1 MTERNSEAA
10 ERNPA
15 NAAGQPARHSRK
27 PLLLVAVATVA
38 LAAFGFILVGGLDD
52 NIVYFVTPTE
62 LHAKGVEAY
71 DAPVRLGG
79 QVAPGSVVWNAE
91 ALDLRFRMTD
101 GARDVEVHASGAPP
115 QMFRDG
121 IGVIVEGRM
130 TSAGVFESD
139 NLMVKHS
146 NEYRAPPERHAPKD
160 VYETLIREER
170 S

>member
-1 MTERNSEAA
+1 MKERDIDPVGATPPD
-10 ERNPA
+10 RLP
-15 NAAGQPARHSRK
+15 SRK
-27 PLLLVAVATVA
+27 PLLLVAVAAVS
-38 LAAFGFILVGGLDD
+38 LAGFGYLLAGGLGE

-62 LHAKGVEAY
+62 LVAKGSAAY

-79 QVAPGSVVWNAE
+79 QVAPGTVSWNAE

-101 GARDVEVHASGAPP
+101 GAQDVEVHSTGAPP

-130 TSAGVFESD
+130 TVAGVFESD

-146 NEYRAPPERHAPKD
+146 NEYRAPPEGHAPQEM
-160 VYETLIREER
+160 YRTLIREEPR
-170 S
+170 

>member
-1 MTERNSEAA
+1 MSEPTETT
-10 ERNPA
+10 
-15 NAAGQPARHSRK
+15 NARPSRK
-27 PLLLVAVATVA
+27 PLLLVAVAFLA
-38 LAAFGFILVGGLDD
+38 LGVFGFMLAGGLDD

-62 LHAKGVEAY
+62 LHAKGTQAV

-79 QVAPGSVVWNAE
+79 QVAPGSVVWNAD
-91 ALDLRFRMTD
+91 DLQLTFRMTD
-101 GARDVEVHASGAPP
+101 GAQDVEVHSTGAPP

-130 TSAGVFESD
+130 TRAGIFESD

-146 NEYRAPPERHAPKD
+146 NEYRAPPEGHAPQD
-160 VYETLIREER
+160 VYQTLVREE

>member
-1 MTERNSEAA
+1 MTEQNHEAG
-10 ERNPA
+10 RPVRPSRRPLMLVVV
-15 NAAGQPARHSRK
+15 AA
-27 PLLLVAVATVA
+27 VA
-38 LAAFGFILVGGLDD
+38 LATFGFILVGGLDD

-62 LHAKGVEAY
+62 LHAKGAEAY

-79 QVAPGSVVWNAE
+79 QVSPGTVVWNAD

-101 GARDVEVHASGAPP
+101 GAQEVEVHSTGAPP

-130 TSAGVFESD
+130 TRAGVFESD

-146 NEYRAPPERHAPKD
+146 NEYRAPPEGHAPKE
-160 VYETLIREER
+160 VYETLIREE

>member
-1 MTERNSEAA
+1 MINESNETTDV
-10 ERNPA
+10 
-15 NAAGQPARHSRK
+15 ARPSRK
-27 PLLLVAVATVA
+27 PLLLVAVAFIALTV
-38 LAAFGFILVGGLDD
+38 FGFMLAGGLDD

-62 LHAKGVEAY
+62 LHAKGTEAY

-79 QVAPGSVVWNAE
+79 QVAPGSVVWNAD

-101 GARDVEVHASGAPP
+101 GAREVEVHSSGAPP

-130 TSAGVFESD
+130 TSAGIFESD

-146 NEYRAPPERHAPKD
+146 NEYRAPPEGHAPKD
-160 VYETLIREER
+160 VYETLIREEI
-170 S
+170 

>member
-1 MTERNSEAA
+1 MSESNETNDAP
-10 ERNPA
+10 RP
-15 NAAGQPARHSRK
+15 SRR
-27 PLLLVAVATVA
+27 PLLLVAVAFIALTV
-38 LAAFGFILVGGLDD
+38 FGFMLAGGLDD

-62 LHAKGVEAY
+62 LHAKGTEAY

-79 QVAPGSVVWNAE
+79 QVAPGSVVWNAD

-101 GARDVEVHASGAPP
+101 GVREVEVHSTGAPP

-130 TSAGVFESD
+130 TSAGIFESD

-146 NEYRAPPERHAPKD
+146 NEYRAPPEGHAPKD
-160 VYETLIREER
+160 VYETLIREET
-170 S
+170 

>member
-1 MTERNSEAA
+1 MTEQNLNAPAA
-10 ERNPA
+10 RP
-15 NAAGQPARHSRK
+15 SRR
-27 PLLLVAVATVA
+27 PLLLVAVAFVA
-38 LAAFGFILVGGLDD
+38 LAAFGFILAGGLDE

-62 LHAKGVEAY
+62 LHDKGNDAI

-79 QVAPGSVVWNAE
+79 QVAPGSVVWNAD

-101 GARDVEVHASGAPP
+101 GQREVVVHSSGAPP

-121 IGVIVEGRM
+121 IGVIVEGRL
-130 TSAGVFESD
+130 TQAGIFESD

-146 NEYRAPPERHAPKD
+146 NEYRAPPEGHAPQD
-160 VYETLIREER
+160 VYRTLVREE

>member
-1 MTERNSEAA
+1 MTEQTIEPVENTR
-10 ERNPA
+10 P
-15 NAAGQPARHSRK
+15 SRR
-27 PLLLVAVATVA
+27 PLLLVAVAFVA
-38 LAAFGFILVGGLDD
+38 LAAFGFILVGGLDE

-62 LHAKGVEAY
+62 LHEKGDEAV

-79 QVAPGSVVWNAE
+79 QVAPGSVVWNAD

-101 GARDVEVHASGAPP
+101 GQREVEVHSSGAPP

-121 IGVIVEGRM
+121 IGVIVEGRL
-130 TSAGVFESD
+130 TRAGIFESD

-146 NEYRAPPERHAPKD
+146 NEYRAPPEGHAPQD
-160 VYETLIREER
+160 VYRTLIREE

>member
-1 MTERNSEAA
+1 MTDETTE
-10 ERNPA
+10 
-15 NAAGQPARHSRK
+15 AGQPNRPSRK
-27 PLLLVAVATVA
+27 PLMLVAVAFIA
-38 LAAFGFILVGGLDD
+38 LAAFGFVLIGGLDD

-62 LHAKGVEAY
+62 LVEKGDAAH

-79 QVAPGSVVWNAE
+79 QVAPGSVEWNAD
-91 ALDLRFRMTD
+91 ALDLSFRLTD
-101 GARDVEVHASGAPP
+101 GAQEVVVHSTGAPP

-146 NEYRAPPERHAPKD
+146 NEYRAPPEGHAPQD
-160 VYETLIREER
+160 MYQTLIREET
-170 S
+170 

>member
-1 MTERNSEAA
+1 MTEQKNEAGTPV
-10 ERNPA
+10 RP
-15 NAAGQPARHSRK
+15 SRK
-27 PLLLVAVATVA
+27 PLMLVAVAAIA
-38 LAAFGFILVGGLDD
+38 LAGFGFILVGGLDD

-62 LHAKGVEAY
+62 LHAKGAEAY

-79 QVAPGSVVWNAE
+79 QVLPGSVTWNAD

-101 GARDVEVHASGAPP
+101 GAREVEVHSSGAPP

-146 NEYRAPPERHAPKD
+146 NEYRAPPEGHAPKD
-160 VYETLIREER
+160 VYETLMREE

>member
-1 MTERNSEAA
+1 MTEQHVD
-10 ERNPA
+10 
-15 NAAGQPARHSRK
+15 AGQPARPSRR
-27 PLLLVAVATVA
+27 PLLLVAVAFVA
-38 LAAFGFILVGGLDD
+38 LAAFGFILVGGLDE

-62 LHAKGVEAY
+62 LREKGVEAI

-79 QVAPGSVVWNAE
+79 QVAPGSVVWNAD

-101 GARDVEVHASGAPP
+101 GVQDVEVHSSGAPP

-121 IGVIVEGRM
+121 IGVIVEGRL
-130 TSAGVFESD
+130 TSAGIFESD

-146 NEYRAPPERHAPKD
+146 NEYRAPPEGHAPED
-160 VYETLIREER
+160 VYRTLIREE

>member
-1 MTERNSEAA
+1 MTVTDAGAGERL
-10 ERNPA
+10 RP
-15 NAAGQPARHSRK
+15 SRK
-27 PLLLVAVATVA
+27 PLLLVGVAAVA
-38 LAAFGFILVGGLDD
+38 LAAFGFVLLSGLDD

-62 LHAKGVEAY
+62 LHAKGTEAF

-79 QVAPGSVVWNAE
+79 QVAPGSVVWNAD

-101 GARDVEVHASGAPP
+101 GVRDVEVHASGAPP

-121 IGVIVEGRM
+121 IGVIVEGRL

-146 NEYRAPPERHAPKD
+146 NEYRAPPEGHAPED
-160 VYETLIREER
+160 VYRTLIREDPT
-170 S
+170 

>member
-1 MTERNSEAA
+1 MTE
-10 ERNPA
+10 A
-15 NAAGQPARHSRK
+15 NNQAGAPVRPSRK
-27 PLLLVAVATVA
+27 PLMLVLVALVA
-38 LAAFGFILVGGLDD
+38 LAGFGFILVGGLDE

-62 LHAKGVEAY
+62 LHAKGADAY

-79 QVAPGSVVWNAE
+79 QVLPGSVTWNAE

-101 GARDVEVHASGAPP
+101 GSREVEVHSSGAPP

-146 NEYRAPPERHAPKD
+146 NEYRAPPEGHAPKD
-160 VYETLIREER
+160 VYQTLMREET
-170 S
+170 

>member
-1 MTERNSEAA
+1 MTDQNIEAGA
-10 ERNPA
+10 PNRP
-15 NAAGQPARHSRK
+15 SRK
-27 PLLLVAVATVA
+27 PLLLVAVVFVA
-38 LAAFGFILVGGLDD
+38 LAAFGFVLVGGLDD

-62 LHAKGVEAY
+62 LVDKGDDAV

-79 QVAPGSVVWNAE
+79 QVTPGSVQWNAE
-91 ALDLRFRMTD
+91 ALDLRFRLTD
-101 GARDVEVHASGAPP
+101 GTQEVVVHSTGAPP

-146 NEYRAPPERHAPKD
+146 NEYRAPPEGHAPED
-160 VYETLIREER
+160 VYRTLIREEA
-170 S
+170 

>member
-1 MTERNSEAA
+1 MSEPN
-10 ERNPA
+10 ETTT
-15 NAAGQPARHSRK
+15 ARPSRK
-27 PLLLVAVATVA
+27 PLLLVAVAAIALTV
-38 LAAFGFILVGGLDD
+38 FGFMLAGGLDD

-62 LHAKGVEAY
+62 LHAKGTEAY

-79 QVAPGSVVWNAE
+79 QVAPGSVVWNAD

-101 GARDVEVHASGAPP
+101 GAREVEVHSSGAPP

-130 TSAGVFESD
+130 TSAGIFESD

-146 NEYRAPPERHAPKD
+146 NEYRAPPEGHAPED
-160 VYETLIREER
+160 VYQTLIREE

>member
-1 MTERNSEAA
+1 MSEGNV
-10 ERNPA
+10 EVNG
-15 NAAGQPARHSRK
+15 NARPSRK
-27 PLLLVAVATVA
+27 PLLLVGVAFVA
-38 LAAFGFILVGGLDD
+38 LAAFGFILIGGLDE

-62 LHAKGVEAY
+62 LHEKGDDAV

-79 QVAPGSVVWNAE
+79 QVAPGSVTWDAE

-101 GARDVEVHASGAPP
+101 GVRDVEVHSSGAPP

-121 IGVIVEGRM
+121 IGVIVEGRL
-130 TSAGVFESD
+130 TSAGIFESD

-146 NEYRAPPERHAPKD
+146 NEYRAPPEGHAPED
-160 VYETLIREER
+160 VYRTLIREE

>member
-1 MTERNSEAA
+1 MTEQNLD
-10 ERNPA
+10 
-15 NAAGQPARHSRK
+15 AGAPVRPSRR
-27 PLLLVAVATVA
+27 PLLLVTVA
-38 LAAFGFILVGGLDD
+38 AIALAGFGFILVGGLDD

-79 QVAPGSVVWNAE
+79 QVLPGSVAWNAD

-101 GARDVEVHASGAPP
+101 GVREVEVHSTGAPP

-130 TSAGVFESD
+130 TRAGVFESD

-146 NEYRAPPERHAPKD
+146 NEYRAPPEGHAPSE
-160 VYETLIREER
+160 VYETLIREET
-170 S
+170 